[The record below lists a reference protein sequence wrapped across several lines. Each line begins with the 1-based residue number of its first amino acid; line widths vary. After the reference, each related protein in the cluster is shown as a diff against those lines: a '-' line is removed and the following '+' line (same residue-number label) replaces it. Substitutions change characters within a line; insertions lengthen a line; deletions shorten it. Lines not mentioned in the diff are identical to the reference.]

1 MGAHLTCYA
10 SGYWARKLDGQ
21 EVVLLDDL
29 HDRKFIQ
36 YKDERLEICPYRASK
51 RGNLVFVVG
60 DGLEHMSVA
69 QYGLRNKTKFTIK
82 LKE

>member
-1 MGAHLTCYA
+1 MQELTCYA
-10 SGYWARKLDGQ
+10 SGHWARKLDGQ
-21 EVVLLDDL
+21 EVVLIENL

-36 YKDERLEICPYRASK
+36 YQDDILEVKPYRASK

-60 DGLEHMSVA
+60 DSLDQMSVA
-69 QYGLRNKTKFTIK
+69 QYGLRHQTKFTIK